1 MKGLLFLPYCIC
13 PLFVKVDK
21 RYTVVMYDLAIIGG
35 GPAGVAAGVYAARKR
50 LKTVF
55 IAETI
60 GGQSTDSVGI
70 ENWIGTQKISGLD
83 LAKSFEAH
91 LRAYAADVVDIKLG
105 ERVSKVSKTSRGFSI
120 ETPKGVYTAKA
131 VLTATGGMRRKLG
144 VPGAAE
150 FENKGVTYCA
160 SCDGPLFAGQD
171 TVVVGGGN
179 AGFETAAQ
187 LLAYAKSVTLMS
199 RSDFSRADA
208 KTVSAVSAHPNFK
221 GLQFTVPVEIKGDG
235 FVSGVVAKNSQTG
248 EASEFPAAGVFVEI
262 GMVPSTD
269 YVKGLL
275 DLDEFGRVKINPK
288 NQRAYQ
294 TQKKASDARRGESEE
309 EDVPTGTETESQG
322 PRNTADDGFFG
333 VWAAGDCT
341 DELYRQN
348 NIAAGD
354 AVKALED
361 IYFWLKAAK

>member
-1 MKGLLFLPYCIC
+1 
-13 PLFVKVDK
+13 
-21 RYTVVMYDLAIIGG
+21 MYDLAIIGG
-35 GPAGVAAGVYAARKR
+35 GPAGIAAGVYAARKR

-70 ENWIGTQKISGLD
+70 ENWIGTEKISGLD

-91 LRAYAADVVDIKLG
+91 LRAYAGEVVDLKLG
-105 ERVSKVSKTSRGFSI
+105 ERATKAEKISGGYSVSTSKGSY
-120 ETPKGVYTAKA
+120 EAKA
-131 VLTATGGMRRKLG
+131 VLIATGGARRKLE

-150 FENKGVTYCA
+150 FENKGLTYCA

-208 KTVSAVSAHPNFK
+208 KTVAIVSSNPNFK
-221 GLQFTVPVEIKGDG
+221 GLQYTVPVEIKGSG
-235 FVSGVVAKNSQTG
+235 FVNRVVAKNSQTG
-248 EASEFPAAGVFVEI
+248 ETSELPAAGVFVEI
-262 GMVPSTD
+262 GMMPSTD
-269 YVKGLL
+269 YLNGLVE
-275 DLDEFGRVKINPK
+275 LDEFNRIKTNPK
-288 NQRAYQ
+288 NQR
-294 TQKKASDARRGESEE
+294 TS
-309 EDVPTGTETESQG
+309 
-322 PRNTADDGFFG
+322 ADGI
-333 VWAAGDCT
+333 WAAGDCT
-341 DELYRQN
+341 DELYHQN

-354 AVKALED
+354 GVKALED
-361 IYFWLKAAK
+361 IYFYLKAAK